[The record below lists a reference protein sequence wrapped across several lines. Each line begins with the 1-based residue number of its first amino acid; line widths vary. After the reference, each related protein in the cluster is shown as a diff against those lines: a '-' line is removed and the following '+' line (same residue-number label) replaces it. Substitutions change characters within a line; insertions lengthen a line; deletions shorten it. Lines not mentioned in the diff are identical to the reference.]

1 MQFTLSYSPISYI
14 RTHLKLHNTVLII
27 LAAILLIRPDIEAQ
41 ETAKRPS
48 VGVALSG
55 GGSLGIAHLGLLKVM
70 EEAGLRPDCIAG
82 VSMGS
87 IIGGMYA
94 IGYSVDSILNIL
106 KSQDLNDVI
115 TNKINED
122 KIIYLEKNNFQN
134 SIIAIPVSGR
144 KVNLPSGV
152 TNGQMIEN
160 LLSFYAWPAAGIS
173 DFSRLPI
180 PFTCVGS
187 DILTAKVVDLKSG
200 YLPDAIRASIAIP
213 SLFTPVKIDSA
224 LLLDGGIYRNFP
236 AQEVID
242 MGAVIVIGSFAGFQ
256 WKSENELDNISN
268 IIKQVSLS
276 MSKSDYE
283 IQKNLVSYLIVPDLK
298 DFWMLD
304 FSRVDSIYHRGYLAA
319 LPYKERFIK
328 LADSLNKIGP
338 QKPPVNILN
347 KDYYTFDRIDIKGN
361 MNYSDR
367 QILGILDIYRGDS
380 INKYMLLDKIELLY
394 GKNWFEK
401 VKYRIDPGNDSLI
414 LEIECIEKPTAMLY
428 GSLHYDNAIGSGA
441 MLAFSSKNFIFP
453 GTVLNINTFLGKYY
467 RAQALFL
474 QYLGWKQAYSISLN
488 FYYDKTPVPVLN
500 IHNETGNVILG
511 NLSAGLNFSRRIG
524 LNNMISISGNYENL
538 NLTPRYVSLSGLD
551 NISYNYI
558 KPTVHYGI
566 NTLDTKYFPNEG
578 TILDISGSTSRLI
591 SATIR
596 TDTEKTNY
604 DIKNPGDFSFDRF
617 YSLKG
622 GFRQYFSR
630 GKRVT
635 YSVHADAVYLSRCDS
650 AIAQNNFYLLGGL
663 QSISKRSIAMTG
675 FQTSELPVKKAAGAG
690 IEIDIEV
697 FRDLHISLGTDIFAA
712 QGIYMDEGYDLLAGF
727 GIGAGYMSILGP
739 IKVGFMYGNDPYNNY
754 FNKFKGFLSIG
765 FNF

>member
-1 MQFTLSYSPISYI
+1 MTKENGPMAYI
-14 RTHLKLHNTVLII
+14 LTYLNLQRTGLII
-27 LAAILLIRPDIEAQ
+27 LAILLLSSKIQAQ
-41 ETAKRPS
+41 ETSDRPS

-87 IIGGMYA
+87 VIGGIYA
-94 IGYSVDSILNIL
+94 IGYSVDSMLNIL
-106 KSQDLNDVI
+106 KSEDLNGII

-122 KIIYLEKNNFQN
+122 KIIYLEKSNFQN
-134 SIIAIPVSGR
+134 SIISIPVSGR
-144 KVNLPSGV
+144 KVTLPSGV

-160 LLSFYAWPAAGIS
+160 FLSFYAWPAADIS
-173 DFSRLPI
+173 DFSKLPI

-187 DILTAKVVDLKSG
+187 DILTARIVDLKKG

-224 LLLDGGIYRNFP
+224 LLLDGGIYRNFAP
-236 AQEVID
+236 QEVID
-242 MGAVIVIGSFAGFQ
+242 LGADIVIGSFTGFH
-256 WKSENELDNISN
+256 WKGENELESISD
-268 IIKQVSLS
+268 ILRQVSFSLS
-276 MSKSDYE
+276 YSDFEY
-283 IQKNLVSYLIVPDLK
+283 QKKLVNYLIVPDLK
-298 DFWMLD
+298 GFWMLD
-304 FSRVDSIYHRGYLAA
+304 FSKVDSIYHRGYVAA
-319 LPYKERFIK
+319 LPYKERFIQ

-338 QKPPVNILN
+338 QKPIVNILY

-361 MNYSDR
+361 KNYSDR
-367 QILGILDIYRGDS
+367 QILGILDIYSGDS
-380 INKYMLLDKIELLY
+380 VNKYMLLDKIDLLY

-401 VKYRIDPGNDSLI
+401 VKYRIEPKNDSLI

-441 MLAFSSKNFIFP
+441 LLAFSSKNFIFP
-453 GTVLNINTFLGKYY
+453 GTVLNVSTFLGRYY

-474 QYLGWKQAYSISLN
+474 QYLGWKQTYSISVN
-488 FYYDKTPVPVLN
+488 AYYDKTPVPILH

-511 NLSAGLNFSRRIG
+511 NLNAGLSFSKRIG
-524 LNNMISISGNYENL
+524 LNHMVSISGNYENL
-538 NLTPRYVSLSGLD
+538 NLTPRYVSESGLD

-558 KPTVHYGI
+558 KPTFDYGI

-578 TILDISGSTSRLI
+578 TIFDITGSTSKLI
-591 SATIR
+591 SASIR

-604 DIKNPGDFSFDRF
+604 DNSNRGDFSFDRF

-630 GKRVT
+630 GKHIT
-635 YSVHADAVYLSRCDS
+635 FSVHADAVYISRCDS
-650 AIAQNNFYLLGGL
+650 AVTQNNFFLLGGL
-663 QSISKRSIAMTG
+663 QSVSNRSIAMTG

-697 FRDLHISLGTDIFAA
+697 FRDLHLSLETDIFTA
-712 QGIYMDEGYDLLAGF
+712 QGIYKDKGFDLLSGF
-727 GIGAGYMSILGP
+727 GMEAGYMSILGP
-739 IKVGFMYGNDPYNNY
+739 VKLGFMYGNDPYNNY
-754 FNKFKGFLSIG
+754 FNKFKGYLSIG